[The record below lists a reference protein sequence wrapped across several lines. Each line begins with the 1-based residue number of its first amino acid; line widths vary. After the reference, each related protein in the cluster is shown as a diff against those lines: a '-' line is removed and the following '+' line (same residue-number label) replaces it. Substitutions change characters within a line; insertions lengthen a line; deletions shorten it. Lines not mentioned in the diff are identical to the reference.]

1 MHLKDGSKFYWEDD
15 TPVADTFSAW
25 NSGEPNYL
33 KQGSAP
39 TCMSREV
46 SKESGIITTV
56 MRKTL
61 LFAKSTFK
69 AASSFP
75 VTNLLI

>member
-1 MHLKDGSKFYWEDD
+1 MHMKDDSKFYWEDD

-33 KQGSAP
+33 KTGKCAYMYVSGGEQG
-39 TCMSREV
+39 
-46 SKESGIITTV
+46 KGIITTV